1 MNVIFDMDGVI
12 FDTERVFLECCVPVA
27 ERLGLA
33 DIKEAVCECVGMTD
47 EETKR
52 KLRARYGA
60 DAPLEEFDREVVKAF
75 MERFEKNLIPVKEG
89 VVALL
94 EDSAT
99 IKTFYKFKDHI
110 ELKPENDSMDPIIVN
125 GNIQI
130 LGKVFGVFRLCK

>member
-33 DIKEAVCECVGMTD
+33 DIEEAVCECVGMTD

-60 DAPLEEFDREVVKAF
+60 DAPLEEFDREVVSAF

-89 VVALL
+89 VVELL
-94 EDSAT
+94 E
-99 IKTFYKFKDHI
+99 Y
-110 ELKPENDSMDPIIVN
+110 LK
-125 GNIQI
+125 QQ
-130 LGKVFGVFRLCK
+130 KK